1 MKRVNKL
8 LASAIFL
15 TLFSGLTVVAQDQT
29 SACQVLLPQIAGSYE
44 GECKKGLAEGMGKA
58 QGIDFYEGYFKKGY
72 PDGHGKYA
80 WKDGATFEGEW
91 KKGQKNGYGVLT
103 NHPGLRDTIL
113 TGYWID
119 DDYIGTEKSPYKVNN
134 KGINIIGLNVTRV
147 GSDKDQIVVEFNKN
161 GKPLSIYSFSVTEI
175 LGGYS
180 TISKSDFSKTLL
192 NVRFPFRAEMAGG
205 AYVFDVTISQRG
217 SWKIIVNVTE
227 K

>member
-1 MKRVNKL
+1 M
-8 LASAIFL
+8 
-15 TLFSGLTVVAQDQT
+15 
-29 SACQVLLPQIAGSYE
+29 
-44 GECKKGLAEGMGKA
+44 
-58 QGIDFYEGYFKKGY
+58 
-72 PDGHGKYA
+72 
-80 WKDGATFEGEW
+80 
-91 KKGQKNGYGVLT
+91 LT

>member
-1 MKRVNKL
+1 MKRINKFFT
-8 LASAIFL
+8 SVFFL
-15 TLFSGLTVVAQDQT
+15 TLFSAITVVAQDET
-29 SACQVLLPQIAGSYE
+29 SSCRVLLPQIAGIYE
-44 GECKKGLAEGMGKA
+44 GECKKGLADGMGKA
-58 QGIDFYEGYFKKGY
+58 QGIDLYEGCFRKGY
-72 PDGHGKYA
+72 PEGHGKYT

-91 KKGQKNGYGVLT
+91 KKGKKNGYGVLT
-103 NHPGLRDTIL
+103 NHPASQDSIL

-119 DDYIGTEKSPYKVNN
+119 DEYIGTEKSPFKVNN
-134 KGINIIGLNVTRV
+134 KGINVLGLNVTRV

-161 GKPLSIYSFSVTEI
+161 GKPLSIYSFSVTEV

-217 SWKIIVNVTE
+217 SWKIIVNVTD